1 MSEYIVRCKDITKLY
16 NGKKVLDSFSMNVKY
31 KDVHGFVGE
40 NGSGK
45 TTIIRILTGLVHQNS
60 GTYELFGK
68 SSNNIDILKE
78 RKKIG
83 AVVESPSIY
92 LNLSAKDNMLMQGIL
107 VGNNDKNRHREI
119 IELVGLGDTYDDKK
133 KSCDYSLGM
142 RQRLGIAMALL
153 SNPELIILDE
163 PMNGLDPEGIVEIRN
178 LIIKLN
184 KEYNVTFIISS
195 HILTELELVA
205 TTYGIISHGRMINEI
220 SKEDLEL
227 ESKPGIVLSVNDMKK
242 AEALLKAYDYTV
254 TTNRIVVHSNNIN
267 EIMKLMIDNDIIV
280 TSIETKNGN
289 IEDYYLKLIGG
300 NNNA

>member
-16 NGKKVLDSFSMNVKY
+16 NGKKVLDSFSMNVRY
-31 KDVHGFVGE
+31 KDVYGFVGE

-119 IELVGLGDTYDDKK
+119 IELVGLGDIYDDKK

-205 TTYGIISHGRMINEI
+205 TTYGIISHGHMINEI

-267 EIMKLMIDNDIIV
+267 EIMKLMIDNDIFV